1 MDEEIIIGTTNP
13 AKVEQIR
20 GALQPLGLVIN
31 GISKDVVLP
40 EVVEDGKTAQEN
52 AFKKATTYANF
63 LKKNV
68 LSMDNALYFDGLK
81 PEEQPGLN
89 VRRIKGSNSR
99 PTDEEM
105 LNYYSNLIENCG
117 GKINGHWEFAVCFVK
132 STGEKYETTI
142 ISPRIFTSKISSTV
156 VPGYPLES
164 IQIDPESGKYVSE
177 MSKEEQ
183 ASFWQK
189 AIGSELMNFIKLVL
203 EK

>member
-1 MDEEIIIGTTNP
+1 MTEEIIIGTTNP

-31 GISKDVVLP
+31 GIGEDVILP
-40 EVVEDGKTAQEN
+40 EVAEDGKTAQEN
-52 AFKKATTYANF
+52 ACKKATAYANF

-68 LSMDNALYFDGLK
+68 LSMDNALYFDKLTL
-81 PEEQPGLN
+81 EEQPGLN
-89 VRRIKGSNSR
+89 VRRIKSSNSR

-105 LNYYSNLIENCG
+105 LNYYSDLIEKHG
-117 GKINGHWEFAVCFVK
+117 GKINGHWEFAICFVK

-142 ISPRIFTSKISSTV
+142 ISPRIFTSKVSSDV

-164 IQIDPESGKYVSE
+164 IQVDPESGKYVSE

-189 AIGSELMNFIKLVL
+189 SIGSELMSFVKSILK
-203 EK
+203 K